1 VDFMQDE
8 TMMPAGGDGGED
20 LPGGGEVP
28 ASHPG
33 DGAGGTQAI
42 RRAIGLLR
50 VLAMARETGYGLS
63 DIARL
68 SGMARPTAHRILTA
82 LIAEGLVEQ
91 KPATRRYAVGEQIQ
105 FLALSRPQ
113 RSPLLAAAG
122 PCLSRAVKSVGDT
135 LFLTQRTGLDTICV
149 ARLVGD
155 YPVQV
160 LSLSVGDRRPLGVS
174 SAGLA
179 LMAALPDDEVR
190 AILAENKRRLGTYSV
205 STETALEWVRAA
217 RRLGYAVRDRGLV
230 PGTRAVSVAIR
241 DQNGQ
246 AFAALTV
253 AGTVRRMP
261 PARMEAIAE
270 ELGREAREIEEAL
283 RRPQPAR

>member
-1 VDFMQDE
+1 MNDHDDIRDPA
-8 TMMPAGGDGGED
+8 TGPAG
-20 LPGGGEVP
+20 LRQ
-28 ASHPG
+28 A
-33 DGAGGTQAI
+33 DGATGTQAI
-42 RRAIGLLR
+42 RRAIGVLR
-50 VLAMARETGYGLS
+50 VLAMGRETGVGLS

-68 SGMARPTAHRILTA
+68 TGIARPTTHRILTA

-91 KPATRRYAVGEQIQ
+91 KPATRRDAVGEQIQ

-113 RSPLLAAAG
+113 RSPLLAAAE
-122 PCLSRAVKSVGDT
+122 PHLSQAAGSVGDT

-149 ARLVGD
+149 ARRLGD

-179 LMAALPDDEVR
+179 LMAALDDADVR
-190 AILAENKRRLGTYSV
+190 AILAENELRLASYNV
-205 STETALEWVRAA
+205 SMAVALAWVREA
-217 RRLGYAVRDRGLV
+217 RKLGYAVRDRGLV

-241 DQNGQ
+241 DRQGQ

-253 AGTVRRMP
+253 AGTVRRMSYS
-261 PARMEAIAE
+261 RMDAIAE
-270 ELGREAREIEEAL
+270 ELGQKAREIEGGL
-283 RRPQPAR
+283 RSRPPR